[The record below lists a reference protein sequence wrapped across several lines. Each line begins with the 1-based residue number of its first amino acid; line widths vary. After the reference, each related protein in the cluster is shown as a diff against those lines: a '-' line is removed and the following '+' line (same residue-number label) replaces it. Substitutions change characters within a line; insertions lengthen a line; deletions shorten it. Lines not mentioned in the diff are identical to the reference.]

1 MSRAHHSFQSREGSV
16 VQIDVCGSGSEGLCS
31 MHLDLSGYRIDEVPD
46 ELRQEGYG
54 GTGLSGSD
62 DYEMPRWY

>member
-1 MSRAHHSFQSREGSV
+1 
-16 VQIDVCGSGSEGLCS
+16 
-31 MHLDLSGYRIDEVPD
+31 MHLDLSGYRED
-46 ELRQEGYG
+46 ELPSELKQEGYG